1 MAFPVT
7 EKAHYQN
14 SQHTTLHGKADP
26 RPAEKA
32 RAEFS
37 FAFRQGWSLR
47 SPKCVHSHRKSGG
60 HNDGGAI
67 HHSYRLIKIT

>member
-1 MAFPVT
+1 MFPFGCVFVGAGCMAFPVT

-37 FAFRQGWSLR
+37 FAFRQGLVSAQ
-47 SPKCVHSHRKSGG
+47 P
-60 HNDGGAI
+60 
-67 HHSYRLIKIT
+67 